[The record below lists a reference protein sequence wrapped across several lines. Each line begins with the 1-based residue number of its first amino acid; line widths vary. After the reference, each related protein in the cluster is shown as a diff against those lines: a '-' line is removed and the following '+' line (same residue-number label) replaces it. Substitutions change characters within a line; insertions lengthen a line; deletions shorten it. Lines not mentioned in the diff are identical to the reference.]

1 MNKEAANKKRKI
13 TLLKS
18 KTNDELINI
27 ILRKDE
33 IEKKK
38 DKIISDYKDQESCF
52 RSLIDKKN
60 ATITSHNKEIE
71 LYSRELDEKGF
82 KCFKLKC
89 VALVFAIGLIAALVI
104 PLL

>member
-1 MNKEAANKKRKI
+1 MNKENANKKRKI

-18 KTNDELINI
+18 KTNDELISI

-33 IEKKK
+33 VEKKK
-38 DKIISDYKDQESCF
+38 DIIIAQLKDQESCF
-52 RSLIDKKN
+52 RSLINDKN

-82 KCFKLKC
+82 ECFKLKC
-89 VALVFAIGLIAALVI
+89 AVFAFAIGLIAALVI